1 VSPVPRGRKIRF
13 SVRCAAA
20 AALLAIVFAAA
31 GCGETV
37 IDDVK
42 TEEAIQSNLEKALHE
57 KIKSVDCPSDQKVE
71 TGKTFDCTV
80 IFSDGKQATATL
92 KILNKEADVSLVGLK
107 SKK

>member
-1 VSPVPRGRKIRF
+1 LSF
-13 SVRCAAA
+13 SVRCIAAVV
-20 AALLAIVFAAA
+20 LLAIALAAA

-42 TEEAIQSNLEKALHE
+42 TEATLQHSLESSLHA

-71 TGKTFDCTV
+71 AGQTFTCTV

-92 KILNKEADVSLVGLK
+92 KIRNKDADISIVGLK
-107 SKK
+107 PKK

>member
-1 VSPVPRGRKIRF
+1 MSI

-20 AALLAIVFAAA
+20 IALLAIAFAAA

-42 TEEAIQSNLEKALHE
+42 AEGAIQSNLEKSLDA
-57 KIKSVDCPSDQKVE
+57 KIETVNCPSDLKVE
-71 TGKTFDCTV
+71 KGQTFTCTV

-92 KILNKEADVSLVGLK
+92 KILNKDADVSLVGLK
-107 SKK
+107 PSK